1 MCACACAC
9 ACVCVYVYS
18 SLPVG
23 GCLLRCFSVTLW
35 FCYFQL
41 ETGCDSDCMVDCVIE
56 WYNHTHV
63 HIDTHTYTLGHTV
76 YAKAHRHIRWQ
87 THTTHRGKKK
97 NQTHTHTHTRS
108 SEVLYA
114 HTPRVSGN
122 VAGSPPF
129 TEAPEGE
136 RADDGAPPEVDTRF
150 LVSVLV

>member
-1 MCACACAC
+1 MYAC

-23 GCLLRCFSVTLW
+23 GCLLCCFSVTLW

-63 HIDTHTYTLGHTV
+63 HIDTHTHTYTLGHTV
-76 YAKAHRHIRWQ
+76 MQKHID
-87 THTTHRGKKK
+87 TYVGKHTQHTEEKKIK
-97 NQTHTHTHTRS
+97 HTHTRS
-108 SEVLYA
+108 SEALYA

-136 RADDGAPPEVDTRF
+136 RADDGAPPAVDTRF